1 MIRNIQFDS
10 PNSRGAAIAA
20 NGRAMSEGYTVEDT
34 QGETIGIVVR
44 KESGRG
50 FRFFS
55 STRAF
60 DALDGHIFASA
71 EAAQRAARDI
81 EGVGKRG
88 WRTITGTVERRM
100 GAVT

>member
-1 MIRNIQFDS
+1 
-10 PNSRGAAIAA
+10 
-20 NGRAMSEGYTVEDT
+20 MSEGYTVEDK

-60 DALDGHIFASA
+60 DTLDGQIFASA

-81 EGVGKRG
+81 ERVGKRG
-88 WRTITGTVERRM
+88 WRAATGTDRRRVEM
-100 GAVT
+100 VT

>member
-1 MIRNIQFDS
+1 MIRNIKFDN

-20 NGRAMSEGYTVEDT
+20 NGRAMSEGYTVEDA

-55 STRAF
+55 ATRAF

-81 EGVGKRG
+81 ERVGKRG
-88 WRTITGTVERRM
+88 RRAVADTIERRVE
-100 GAVT
+100 AVT

>member
-1 MIRNIQFDS
+1 
-10 PNSRGAAIAA
+10 
-20 NGRAMSEGYTVEDT
+20 MSEGYTVEDQ

-55 STRAF
+55 SVRAF
-60 DALDGHIFASA
+60 DVLDGHIFATA

-81 EGVGKRG
+81 ERGGKRL
-88 WRTITGTVERRM
+88 WRGYPNSDQRRVE
-100 GAVT
+100 AIP

>member
-1 MIRNIQFDS
+1 MVRNIQFDN

-20 NGRAMSEGYTVEDT
+20 NGRAMSEGYTVEDA

-55 STRAF
+55 ATRVF
-60 DALDGHIFASA
+60 DALDGHIFATA

-81 EGVGKRG
+81 ERVGKRG
-88 WRTITGTVERRM
+88 WRAITGTVERRM
-100 GAVT
+100 ETVT

>member
-1 MIRNIQFDS
+1 
-10 PNSRGAAIAA
+10 
-20 NGRAMSEGYTVEDT
+20 MSEGYTVENA

-60 DALDGHIFASA
+60 DSLDGHLFASA
-71 EAAQRAARDI
+71 QAAQRAARDVERI
-81 EGVGKRG
+81 GKRG
-88 WRTITGTVERRM
+88 WRSAAGSDRRRVEI
-100 GAVT
+100 AT

>member
-1 MIRNIQFDS
+1 
-10 PNSRGAAIAA
+10 
-20 NGRAMSEGYTVEDT
+20 MSEGYTVEDT

-55 STRAF
+55 SARAF

-81 EGVGKRG
+81 ERIGKRG
-88 WRTITGTVERRM
+88 WRANSSSNQRAMEAIT
-100 GAVT
+100 

>member
-1 MIRNIQFDS
+1 
-10 PNSRGAAIAA
+10 
-20 NGRAMSEGYTVEDT
+20 MSEGYTVEDT

-81 EGVGKRG
+81 ERIGKRS
-88 WRTITGTVERRM
+88 WRALPGVDQRSMEV
-100 GAVT
+100 VT